1 MGDSAWGFA
10 PAGPVIPCRRAR
22 SEWNGDAERV
32 AEVFAGAKPCTMG
45 QAWLSKPQDRF
56 RPSTVRCVRTDTT
69 LWVLADIEDLD
80 IHNPITEFNAPAFAT
95 GDAFEMF
102 LRPPGQEAYYEF
114 HVSPLNQLFQLRI
127 PRRNRPAEAQKITEF
142 VIESRVRVMP
152 EQDRWEVLAGIPL
165 ARVAEAGPLRDG
177 DRWLFSFS
185 RYDYTRGQDG
195 PVLSSTS
202 PHAVAG
208 FHTQEDWGQLVMC

>member
-1 MGDSAWGFA
+1 MGNGTWGFA
-10 PAGPVIPCRRAR
+10 PAGPVLACRRAR
-22 SEWNGDAERV
+22 GGWKGEPEGTAG
-32 AEVFAGAKPCTMG
+32 AFAGAEGSTMR
-45 QAWLSKPQDRF
+45 QAWLATPQERF
-56 RPSTVRCVRTDTT
+56 LPSTVRCVRSETT
-69 LWVLADIEDLD
+69 LWVLADLQDLD

-102 LRPPGQEAYYEF
+102 FRPPRQEAYYEF

-127 PRRNRPAEAQKITEF
+127 PRQNRPAEAQKIAEYR
-142 VIESRVRVMP
+142 IESRVRLMP
-152 EQDRWEVLAGIPL
+152 ERNRWEVLAGIPF
-165 ARVAEAGPLRDG
+165 ARVAEAGPVRDG

-185 RYDYTRGQDG
+185 RYDYTRGHEG

-202 PHAVAG
+202 PHSVAG